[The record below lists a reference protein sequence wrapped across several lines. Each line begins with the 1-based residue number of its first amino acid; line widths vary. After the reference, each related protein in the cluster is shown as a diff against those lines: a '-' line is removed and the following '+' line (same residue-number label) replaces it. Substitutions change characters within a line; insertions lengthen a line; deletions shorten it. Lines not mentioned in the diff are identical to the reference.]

1 MKGIDIFCA
10 SQAAT
15 AICLSMEQASCSSSS
30 TIQLGGRAIDRHN
43 PIIRDGRRS
52 TRSALSAPCNS
63 HPPINP
69 KPYHQHQKTKKSSS
83 SKQSDQSR
91 KSSSKPSD
99 QKKKS
104 VARPTD
110 YIINKINSSQP
121 TDHVIRKS
129 EATLG
134 DLITPPGSS
143 RYLLS
148 DTVYFDGLSDYEL
161 VPVEEK
167 TTQAVN
173 QEESTASKS
182 SSSSHLK
189 LSSSDHKL
197 PQCDQVCLY

>member
-1 MKGIDIFCA
+1 M
-10 SQAAT
+10 
-15 AICLSMEQASCSSSS
+15 
-30 TIQLGGRAIDRHN
+30 
-43 PIIRDGRRS
+43 
-52 TRSALSAPCNS
+52 
-63 HPPINP
+63 
-69 KPYHQHQKTKKSSS
+69 
-83 SKQSDQSR
+83 
-91 KSSSKPSD
+91 
-99 QKKKS
+99 
-104 VARPTD
+104 ARPTD

-129 EATLG
+129 EAKLS

-148 DTVYFDGLSDYEL
+148 DTAYFDGLLDYDPVLSL

-173 QEESTASKS
+173 QEESTVSKS

-189 LSSSDHKL
+189 PSLSDQKL